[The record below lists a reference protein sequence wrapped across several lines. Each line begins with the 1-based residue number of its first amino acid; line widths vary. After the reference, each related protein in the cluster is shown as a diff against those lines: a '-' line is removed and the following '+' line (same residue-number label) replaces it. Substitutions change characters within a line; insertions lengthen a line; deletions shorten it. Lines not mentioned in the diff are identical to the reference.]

1 MTSSRHSEDQI
12 SLNRKRT
19 VILYQLCFGLSQ
31 KCHFLQEDDGIFL
44 QFCNLSQT
52 GIETQ
57 RLLGT
62 SCSSKVL
69 SRYRASIGKEHTTV
83 VNDYYLI

>member
-1 MTSSRHSEDQI
+1 MFWLITKI
-12 SLNRKRT
+12 S
-19 VILYQLCFGLSQ
+19 
-31 KCHFLQEDDGIFL
+31 FLQEGNGIFL
-44 QFCNLSQT
+44 QFFNLSQT

-69 SRYRASIGKEHTTV
+69 SRYRADIGKEHTTV

>member
-1 MTSSRHSEDQI
+1 MFWLIT
-12 SLNRKRT
+12 
-19 VILYQLCFGLSQ
+19 
-31 KCHFLQEDDGIFL
+31 KCHFLQEDSGIFV

-52 GIETQ
+52 GTESQ

-69 SRYRASIGKEHTTV
+69 SRYRADIGKEHTTV